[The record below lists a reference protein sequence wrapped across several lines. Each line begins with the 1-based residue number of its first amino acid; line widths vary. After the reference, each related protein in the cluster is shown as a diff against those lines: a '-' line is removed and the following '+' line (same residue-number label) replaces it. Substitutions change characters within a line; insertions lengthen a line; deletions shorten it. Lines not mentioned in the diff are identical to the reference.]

1 MNKLGYYRIVDL
13 DKRLVAVL
21 QVDNLGHKQEHM
33 DVVEIL
39 DKMEPKIVHH

>member
-1 MNKLGYYRIVDL
+1 MNKLGYYRIDL

-21 QVDNLGHKQEHM
+21 QVDNLGHKQEHT

-39 DKMEPKIVHH
+39 DKMEPKIVHY